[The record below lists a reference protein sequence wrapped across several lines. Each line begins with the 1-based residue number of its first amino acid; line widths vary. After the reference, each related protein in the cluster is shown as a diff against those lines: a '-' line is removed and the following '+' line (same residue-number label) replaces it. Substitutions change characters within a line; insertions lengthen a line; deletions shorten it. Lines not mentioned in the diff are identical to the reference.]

1 MRTDGPSPPRNGYQV
16 EINALWYNAV
26 SYALSLAE
34 EAGDK
39 AFAAE
44 WKEAPAQTKAS
55 FLEKFW
61 LPEEGYLADF
71 VNDAETNRFIRPNM
85 VVACGLN
92 YTMLDEEQLISV
104 LRIVRQYLLTPKG
117 LRSLSPQNPL
127 YNGSYAGDDRMRS
140 HAAMN
145 GTVWVWP
152 LPFYVKARYALTGAD
167 YTPEVE
173 RFLADFDEDIQCHGT
188 VRSRRCTTPT
198 RPSPLKARSPY
209 AWERRRRA
217 GTLPAHGA
225 LRLAWRKKREKVAP
239 ENRPCRAAGAAKPC
253 TATEA
258 AAALCGFRTERGGG
272 RRGENPRNA
281 PKAPAKGNGRRKN
294 RT

>member
-1 MRTDGPSPPRNGYQV
+1 MDEFLCGRAAVTPRNGYQV

-152 LPFYVKARYALTGAD
+152 LPFYVKARYALTG
-167 YTPEVE
+167 
-173 RFLADFDEDIQCHGT
+173 RRLHS
-188 VRSRRCTTPT
+188 RSRAIPRRLRRGHPVP
-198 RPSPLKARSPY
+198 RHRFDL
-209 AWERRRRA
+209 EDVRRR
-217 GTLPAHGA
+217 PA
-225 LRLAWRKKREKVAP
+225 LRP
-239 ENRPCRAAGAAKPC
+239 
-253 TATEA
+253 
-258 AAALCGFRTERGGG
+258 
-272 RRGENPRNA
+272 
-281 PKAPAKGNGRRKN
+281 
-294 RT
+294 